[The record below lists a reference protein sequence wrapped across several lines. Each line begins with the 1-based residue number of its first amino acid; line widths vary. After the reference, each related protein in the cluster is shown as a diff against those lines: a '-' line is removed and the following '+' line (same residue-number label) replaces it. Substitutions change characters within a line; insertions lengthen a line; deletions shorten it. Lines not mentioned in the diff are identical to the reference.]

1 MKRYLTSSEAP
12 PQTEQRE
19 GSASQCSITRPS
31 GGRFV
36 RRLKDAKG
44 NNIIEM
50 ALVLPLLFLV
60 TFSIVDFGSTFY
72 VYLAL
77 ENGVSQ
83 AARFGVTGNTLPGKS
98 REESIREAMRN
109 ATPTLTIA
117 DDAFT
122 FSHLAPGSTTWLP
135 GSGEPTEISRV
146 RVTYNWELMTP
157 FIREFFES
165 GMITVNVESAMLNE
179 PRFD

>member
-1 MKRYLTSSEAP
+1 MKRYLVSRLA
-12 PQTEQRE
+12 Q
-19 GSASQCSITRPS
+19 
-31 GGRFV
+31 
-36 RRLKDAKG
+36 RLKDAKG

-60 TFSIVDFGSTFY
+60 TFSIVDFGSIFY
-72 VYLAL
+72 AYLSL

-83 AARFGVTGNTLPGKS
+83 AARYGVTGNVLEGKS
-98 REESIREAMRN
+98 REESIRTAMRN

-117 DDAFT
+117 DEAFA

-135 GSGEPTEISRV
+135 GTGDPTEISRV
-146 RVTYNWELMTP
+146 RVTYRWELMTP
-157 FIREFFES
+157 VVREFFAS
-165 GMITVNVESAMLNE
+165 NMITINVESAMLNE